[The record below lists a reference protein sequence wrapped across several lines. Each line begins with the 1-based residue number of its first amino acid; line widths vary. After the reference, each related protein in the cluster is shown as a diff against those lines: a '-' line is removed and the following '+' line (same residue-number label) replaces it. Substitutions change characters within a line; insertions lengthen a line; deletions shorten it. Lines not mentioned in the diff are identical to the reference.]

1 MAMCTRCELLLVG
14 RHSGSCLQVRVGAVT
29 SSSRS
34 KPSKRRRSELRRG
47 RSRWRKRD
55 LSTGGVERVLDLL
68 LDISFLRCHHG
79 DMARKEVPDDLDR
92 YIAERARKSPKL
104 PAMVAARTSRR
115 VLQRQLAERRVAMGM
130 TQTEAAVLMSTSQS
144 SIARLESGEHDVRVS
159 TLERYALIL
168 GCSVTMRLEEAS

>member
-1 MAMCTRCELLLVG
+1 
-14 RHSGSCLQVRVGAVT
+14 
-29 SSSRS
+29 
-34 KPSKRRRSELRRG
+34 
-47 RSRWRKRD
+47 
-55 LSTGGVERVLDLL
+55 
-68 LDISFLRCHHG
+68 
-79 DMARKEVPDDLDR
+79 MARKEVPDDLDR